1 MDFACQHW
9 SLLMGHSPRYGLLA
23 CMRSCVFFL
32 KNNLNTSVPLVRS
45 PVLTQP
51 SAYRPSSSIS
61 TAPSMTQLSHLAC
74 WRVQLLVT
82 LLAGQGAPGFVQE
95 ETAAVAKEAG
105 GSKAVPAKHQQ

>member
-1 MDFACQHW
+1 
-9 SLLMGHSPRYGLLA
+9 
-23 CMRSCVFFL
+23 
-32 KNNLNTSVPLVRS
+32 
-45 PVLTQP
+45 
-51 SAYRPSSSIS
+51 
-61 TAPSMTQLSHLAC
+61 MTQLSHLAC